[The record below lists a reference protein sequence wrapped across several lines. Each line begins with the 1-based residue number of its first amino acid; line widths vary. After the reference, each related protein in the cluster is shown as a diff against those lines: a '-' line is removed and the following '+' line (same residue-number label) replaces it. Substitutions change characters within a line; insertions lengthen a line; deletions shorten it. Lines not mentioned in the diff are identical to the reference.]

1 MTDIPPKAVAKL
13 ELLYQLVRMM
23 LKERAF
29 EVGKTPKDMLQYGE
43 TVREFFKHRPSAGL
57 SEMLLN
63 AEVTGF
69 FDLLAAELRKMRG
82 SHFVMPENRGRSFM
96 PSSLKIRGTGTL

>member
-1 MTDIPPKAVAKL
+1 LSFYINL
-13 ELLYQLVRMM
+13 FRMM

-29 EVGKTPKDMLQYGE
+29 EVGKTPKDILQYGE
-43 TVREFFKHRPSAGL
+43 TVREFFKHRPPAGL

-69 FDLLAAELRKMRG
+69 FDLLAAELRKMRE
-82 SHFVMPENRGRSFM
+82 SHYVMPEDRDRSFM